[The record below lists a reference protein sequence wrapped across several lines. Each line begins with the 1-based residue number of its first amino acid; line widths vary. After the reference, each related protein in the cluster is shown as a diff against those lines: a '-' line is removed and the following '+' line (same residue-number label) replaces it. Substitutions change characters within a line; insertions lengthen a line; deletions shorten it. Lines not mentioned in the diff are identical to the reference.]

1 MSTPRILYCGDT
13 SLDGAAAYLA
23 GLMSSWG
30 WDFTYVASDRAID
43 SSDVPHDCSLFILSD
58 YPSEQID
65 ASLQSQIAERV
76 HNGAGLL
83 MIGGWES
90 FHGLGGNWDGTP
102 VADALPV
109 EIADTDDRRNCDQPV
124 FARPAKDAAHPITD
138 GLPWPERPP
147 IIGGFNA
154 FTAKP
159 GSETLLQAVR
169 FEAQFDGDLVQMR
182 ELSTT
187 PLLVT
192 GTHGSGRTAALATDV
207 APHWIGPMVDWGTQR
222 VTACADG
229 AGEIEVGNLY
239 AAFFHSLLSWTS
251 QPNIDEH

>member
-1 MSTPRILYCGDT
+1 MSTPRVLYCGDT

-23 GLMSSWG
+23 GLMTSWG
-30 WDFTYVASDRAID
+30 WEFKYVASDRSID
-43 SSDVPHDCSLFILSD
+43 SADIPQDCSLFIFSD

-65 ASLQSQIAERV
+65 SALQSQIVDRV

-90 FHGLGGNWDGTP
+90 FHGLGGNWNGTP
-102 VADALPV
+102 IGNALPV
-109 EIADTDDRRNCDQPV
+109 EIADSDDRRNCDQPV
-124 FARPAKDAAHPITD
+124 FARPVKDEAHPITD
-138 GLPWPERPP
+138 RLPWSERPP

-154 FTAKP
+154 FTEKS

-169 FEAQFDGDLVQMR
+169 FEAQFEGDRLQTT
-182 ELSTT
+182 ELSTA

-192 GTHGSGRTAALATDV
+192 GINGSGRTAALATDV
-207 APHWIGPMVDWGTQR
+207 APHWIGPMVDWGTER
-222 VTACADG
+222 ITACADG

-251 QPNIDEH
+251 QLNIDEH

>member
-1 MSTPRILYCGDT
+1 MTTPHVLYCGDT

-23 GLMSSWG
+23 GLMTSWG
-30 WDFTYVASDRAID
+30 WDFTYIASDRTLD
-43 SSDVPHDCSLFILSD
+43 GSDIPQDCSLFILSD

-65 ASLQSQIAERV
+65 SAVQSHIVERV
-76 HNGAGLL
+76 HAGAGLL

-102 VADALPV
+102 IANALPV
-109 EIADTDDRRNCDQPV
+109 EIADSDDRRNCDQPV
-124 FARPAKDAAHPITD
+124 FARPAKDAAHPIIE
-138 GLPWPERPP
+138 GLPWSERPP

-159 GSETLLQAVR
+159 ASETLLQAVR
-169 FEAQFDGDLVQMR
+169 FEAQFDGDRLQTR

-187 PLLVT
+187 PLLAT
-192 GTHGSGRTAALATDV
+192 GIHGAGRTAALATDV
-207 APHWIGPMVDWGTQR
+207 APHWIGPMVDWGTER
-222 VTACADG
+222 ITARADG

-251 QPNIDEH
+251 QLNIDEH

>member
-1 MSTPRILYCGDT
+1 MSTPRVLYCGDT

-23 GLMSSWG
+23 GLMTNWG
-30 WDFTYVASDRAID
+30 WDFAYVASERPLD
-43 SSDVPHDCSLFILSD
+43 SSDIPQNCSLFILSD

-65 ASLQSQIAERV
+65 SALQTQIVERV
-76 HNGAGLL
+76 HDGAGLL

-138 GLPWPERPP
+138 GLPWSERPP

-154 FTAKP
+154 FTPKTD
-159 GSETLLQAVR
+159 SHTILQAIR
-169 FEAQFDGDLVQMR
+169 FEAQFDGDLVQMQKLA
-182 ELSTT
+182 ET

-207 APHWIGPMVDWGTQR
+207 APHWIGPMVDWGTER
-222 VTACADG
+222 ITACADG
-229 AGEIEVGNLY
+229 AEEIEVGNLY

>member
-1 MSTPRILYCGDT
+1 MSTPCVLYCGDT

-23 GLMSSWG
+23 GLMTSWG
-30 WDFTYVASDRAID
+30 WDFTYVASDRQL
-43 SSDVPHDCSLFILSD
+43 SGSDVPQNCSLFILSD
-58 YPSEQID
+58 YSSSQID
-65 ASLQSQIAERV
+65 LALQTQIVDRV
-76 HNGAGLL
+76 QSGAGLL

-90 FHGLGGNWDGTP
+90 FHGLGGDWDGTP
-102 VADALPV
+102 IADALPV
-109 EIADTDDRRNCDQPV
+109 DIADTDDRRNCDQPV

-138 GLPWPERPP
+138 GLPWSKRPP

-154 FTAKP
+154 FAPKP
-159 GSETLLQAVR
+159 DSQTLLQAVR
-169 FEAQFDGDLVQMR
+169 FEAQFDGGLLQMQQ
-182 ELSTT
+182 LSET

-192 GTHGSGRTAALATDV
+192 GTHGSGRAAALATDV
-207 APHWIGPMVDWGTQR
+207 APHWIGPMVDWGTER
-222 VTACADG
+222 ITACADG